1 MEYTVIYGFL
11 TALGIGTLIGIERER
26 SFKDGADV
34 AGVRTFILFSLFGAV
49 TALISSNYM
58 PYFLLLGFAG
68 MVFLVGLGY
77 AANVFLSR
85 DRGLTTEI
93 SIVLVFLFGFLSFF
107 DASRSIAVM
116 SGITVA
122 VVLAIKEN
130 LHEFAREVEKSEL
143 FDTLKFLVIAFIIL
157 PLLPNETVDPLNI
170 LNPHQIWLMVV
181 LISGIGYFG
190 YIMVKVLGAE
200 KGIGVTGFLGGLTSS
215 TAVTT
220 AMASKVK
227 TDKAIIKPAVFAT
240 VLASSMMFPRVLV
253 EVFAVNPTLLP
264 SLILPMGVMLVTG
277 LAASFLI
284 LHSKTDFQAKVKLES
299 PLALRPALKFGA
311 FFVFILIVS
320 SLSQN
325 YWGNAGTYLTSAIAG
340 LADVDA
346 ITLSMA
352 TMAKGDLPGEVA
364 VKAIVLATIVNTF
377 MKVVYARIIGTKE
390 FALWVGATLGVTI
403 IAGLATLIII

>member
-390 FALWVGATLGVTI
+390 FALWVGATLGATI